1 MTIYGIGT
9 DIVNIERIK
18 NSLKNKEFINRIF
31 NEKEIL
37 KCKKINKSIN
47 CYAKRF
53 AAKEAFSKAL
63 GTGISRGVNFN
74 EIVILNKKSGK
85 PYINIIGQ
93 TKKTLNKRFKKKKS
107 KISLSLSDE
116 KKYAVAF
123 VTISIWKQK
132 NSFILFMIMQKH

>member
-1 MTIYGIGT
+1 MNIFGIGT
-9 DIVNIERIK
+9 DIVSIDRIK
-18 NSLKNKEFINRIF
+18 ISLKNRNFVNRIF
-31 NEKEIL
+31 NEKEIS
-37 KCKKINKSIN
+37 KCKKIKNSTN
-47 CYAKRF
+47 CFAKRF

-63 GTGISRGVNFN
+63 GTGVANGINFN

-93 TKKTLNKRFKKKKS
+93 TKKILNKKFKRRKS

-123 VTISIWKQK
+123 VTISI
-132 NSFILFMIMQKH
+132 